1 MSLSSTVTAIYL
13 AIPEPGTGIEPP
25 GVGADINTMVGWV
38 AWCAFAACVAGL
50 LIAGAKAAIAR
61 RHQEEFN
68 FSGVAM
74 PLIAAGIISA
84 AAGLINVV
92 AS

>member
-1 MSLSSTVTAIYL
+1 MSLLTTATKFYY
-13 AIPEPGTGIEPP
+13 AIPSPGTGTEPP
-25 GVGADINTMVGWV
+25 GVGADINTIVGWV

-61 RHQEEFN
+61 RHQEEFD
-68 FSGVAM
+68 FGGVAK

-84 AAGLINVV
+84 AAGLINAV